1 MLLSMTPPAA
11 AVAAAYHGVRATMP
25 LDYCRTDETPSFFG
39 AAADSPRL
47 PHARFLPPLI
57 FQQQNACG
65 YYSAPL
71 YPTKQPSR
79 QGAHGWRPCDLSQN
93 VQTFFPSF
101 PITATSAFSST
112 C

>member
-1 MLLSMTPPAA
+1 
-11 AVAAAYHGVRATMP
+11 MP
-25 LDYCRTDETPSFFG
+25 LDLLSYGRNPIDFG
-39 AAADSPRL
+39 TAAYSPRL